1 MTAAVCEPKQRAGAE
16 SAEVR
21 KAKRGAGSRA
31 VGECGKSAEKVRN
44 LSLPPASVPAP
55 IHSAPAT
62 PAPAPSLV
70 RARARTRREG
80 FPAQPLPA
88 GGDGWPADAPPSLAR
103 GLPAPE
109 QAVIDAALAILARR
123 VREPGALIESPGAAR
138 ELVRL
143 HLAQCE
149 RERFGV
155 LFLNSQHGVIGF
167 EVLFEGTISQT
178 ATYPREVARRALQ
191 LNAAAVIL
199 AHNHPSGLEEP
210 SKADECLT
218 HAMRHALA
226 LVDVIVLD
234 HIVIGWPGVASM
246 AELGMM

>member
-1 MTAAVCEPKQRAGAE
+1 MTAAVCEPTRKAGAE

-21 KAKRGAGSRA
+21 KAKRGAGSGA

-44 LSLPPASVPAP
+44 LSLPLASV
-55 IHSAPAT
+55 S
-62 PAPAPSLV
+62 APAPSLV

-80 FPAQPLPA
+80 SPAQPPPA

-123 VREPGALIESPGAAR
+123 VREPGALIHSPGAAR

-155 LFLNSQHGVIGF
+155 LFLNGQHAVIGF
-167 EVLFEGTISQT
+167 EVLFEGTLKQT
-178 ATYPREVARRALQ
+178 SVHPREVARRALQ

-199 AHNHPSGLEEP
+199 AHNHPSGLAEP
-210 SKADECLT
+210 SKADECLN